1 MFPMLSLAWLSVEHI
16 WLRLYKIPN
25 HKHLPNFF
33 YAKPF
38 FEDMV
43 SPFPVDDLLT
53 TVRCHFFYRKMALAE
68 CFFLKP

>member
-1 MFPMLSLAWLSVEHI
+1 MFPMLSLAWLSVEYI

-33 YAKPF
+33 YANPF

-43 SPFPVDDLLT
+43 SPFPVD
-53 TVRCHFFYRKMALAE
+53 YG
-68 CFFLKP
+68 